1 MSVHVSNVT
10 IKSEWTDYNK
20 HLNMAYYVLVFDQA
34 WEILLEKFNMGE
46 SSAKTS
52 GMSTMVVET
61 NTTYDSEVKEGE
73 EVEVTLTY
81 FDHDKKRLH
90 YKLEMIEK
98 KSKKLSSTIEMLSL
112 HVDLNKRKVA
122 EFDEER
128 TKLMDNFINENKAK
142 FKSDNLKFTG
152 KLKNNMEINL
162 LSGALG
168 AEVKGINLKDSSDK
182 NWELINS
189 LMLEHKVF
197 FLETKILLVK
207 NK

>member
-46 SSAKTS
+46 TSAKTS

-128 TKLMDNFINENKAK
+128 TILMDNFINENKEK

-152 KLKNNMEINL
+152 KLK
-162 LSGALG
+162 
-168 AEVKGINLKDSSDK
+168 K
-182 NWELINS
+182 
-189 LMLEHKVF
+189 
-197 FLETKILLVK
+197 
-207 NK
+207 